1 MLVGLLVGGIAL
13 VAAILV
19 PLIPLLML
27 AFVVWVVW
35 RLTTGPAKAGHYIS
49 S

>member
-13 VAAILV
+13 AAAILV

-35 RLTTGPAKAGHYIS
+35 RLTTGSTRALTQV
-49 S
+49 